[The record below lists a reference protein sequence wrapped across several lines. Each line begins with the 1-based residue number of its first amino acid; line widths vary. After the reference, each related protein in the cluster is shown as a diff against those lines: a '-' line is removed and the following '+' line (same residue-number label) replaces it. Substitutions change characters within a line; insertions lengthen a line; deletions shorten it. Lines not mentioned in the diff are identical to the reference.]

1 MLYKEAVLARVPAE
15 VLWSSSGPQAG
26 AAAIPRLPPEEAPGH
41 PHATHA
47 GVVEQVALLEALPW
61 EATKTQSPGE
71 VEHPAEA
78 VEAVP
83 SSAGPASA
91 LATARLRRVSAKV
104 APTTQNASARLPET
118 GADASASVLMEPP
131 P

>member
-15 VLWSSSGPQAG
+15 VLWSSWEPQAG
-26 AAAIPRLPPEEAPGH
+26 TAAIPRLPSEEAPGH

-83 SSAGPASA
+83 SSAGPASN
-91 LATARLRRVSAKV
+91 LAMAGPWTVLAKA
-104 APTTQNASARLPET
+104 APTRESASARLPET
-118 GADASASVLMEPP
+118 EVDASA
-131 P
+131 